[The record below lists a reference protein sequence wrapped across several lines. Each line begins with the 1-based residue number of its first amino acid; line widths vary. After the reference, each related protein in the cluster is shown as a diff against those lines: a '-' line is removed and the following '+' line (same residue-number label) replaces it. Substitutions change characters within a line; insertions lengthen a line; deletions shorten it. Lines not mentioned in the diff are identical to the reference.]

1 MERKKTQQLK
11 GVQMKVAFFILRIFS
26 VFSKITSF
34 FIDRYYGFHH
44 EYLKMVM
51 KRCGK
56 GVKLHGKIVITNPR
70 EVEIGDNVH
79 IGGNAYIHSEGGLKI
94 GNNTHISRNLV
105 LYTVNHNYEGE
116 RLPYDEKLI
125 KKKVEIGE
133 NVWIGMNVKIIP
145 GITIG
150 EGAIIGMGT
159 VVSRDVPPLAIVG
172 SSPQRIIKYRD
183 KKRYHELKNKRKFGG
198 VNGRPLDEK

>member
-1 MERKKTQQLK
+1 MKMVFFALK
-11 GVQMKVAFFILRIFS
+11 IFTIFNS
-26 VFSKITSF
+26 IICIFLNK
-34 FIDRYYGFHH
+34 YYEVHYK
-44 EYLKMVM
+44 YLKMMM

-56 GVKLHGKIVITNPR
+56 GVKFHGKIVITNPMK
-70 EVEIGDNVH
+70 VEMGDNVH
-79 IGGNAYIHSEGGLKI
+79 IAENAYIRSDGGLKI
-94 GNNTHISRNLV
+94 GNNTHISRNIV

-125 KKKVEIGE
+125 EKKVEIGS

-150 EGAIIGMGT
+150 EGVIIGMGT

-172 SSPQRIIKYRD
+172 SAPQRIIKYRD
-183 KKRYHELKNKRKFGG
+183 EKKYYELKDKKKFGG
-198 VNGRPLDEK
+198 ASGRPLDEKYIS